1 MCNLSYTPR
10 VDEAM
15 GYTLKVLE
23 VETFLEL
30 RLDLHSKI
38 VEVSKFISDTV
49 ETKLFVVVSVRL
61 SKNLF
66 KL

>member
-10 VDEAM
+10 VDEAK
-15 GYTLKVLE
+15 GYTLEVLE

-30 RLDLHSKI
+30 RLDLHAEFI
-38 VEVSKFISDTV
+38 EVSKFSSDTV
-49 ETKLFVVVSVRL
+49 EAKLLIVVSVRL
-61 SKNLF
+61 TKNLF